1 MKLRVLIKEV
11 FAVFHWLTFPLYIY
25 IYIYVCIYIYIY
37 IMGSYNGSEV
47 CKLSG
52 IFKLSLIGNKYNPN
66 NIGLYRND
74 RLAIF

>member
-1 MKLRVLIKEV
+1 
-11 FAVFHWLTFPLYIY
+11 
-25 IYIYVCIYIYIY
+25 
-37 IMGSYNGSEV
+37 MGSYNGSEV